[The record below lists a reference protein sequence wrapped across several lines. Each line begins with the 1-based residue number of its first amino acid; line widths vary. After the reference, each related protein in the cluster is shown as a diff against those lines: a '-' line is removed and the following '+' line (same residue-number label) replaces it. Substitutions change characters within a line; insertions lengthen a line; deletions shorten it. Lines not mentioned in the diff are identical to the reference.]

1 MVKQLSASC
10 YDESCLLKVFEKFK
24 QIRKNRNE
32 KEAW

>member
-1 MVKQLSASC
+1 MVKQLSAS